1 MLNLAKSTL
10 RQSKAYLL
18 SFRQCIYLPSCSSFC
33 TLYFV
38 SVPLAFSSTR
48 LPLEFYTFSFFL
60 CISHSSCTLRIS
72 KETSGNQVFHG
83 ALRFSLILVGDF
95 LGHEMWFSFLFLIL
109 TKGSSARIKFHF
121 LHPTSTGSHNSL
133 RVGRT
138 RAFPSMLLL
147 LSAPLLKAA
156 CLFGIICEPFTSMW
170 SLMFFLSCSANCF
183 VVYC

>member
-10 RQSKAYLL
+10 RQSKASLL

-83 ALRFSLILVGDF
+83 ALRLSLILVGDF
-95 LGHEMWFSFLFLIL
+95 LGYDMWFSFLFLIL
-109 TKGSSARIKFHF
+109 TKGSSARKKFHF
-121 LHPTSTGSHNSL
+121 LHPTSTSSHKLLEGRQNKSL
-133 RVGRT
+133 SFHAALALCSFAESSMFIWNHMWTIHQHVVSHV
-138 RAFPSMLLL
+138 FP
-147 LSAPLLKAA
+147 
-156 CLFGIICEPFTSMW
+156 
-170 SLMFFLSCSANCF
+170 
-183 VVYC
+183 